1 MTSAP
6 DADPTAPRL
15 TLVVTTYREADVLA
29 GSLPRIAAAL
39 RDLPGGAEVVF
50 VDDGSG
56 DGTADFV
63 RSRLADL
70 ADLAPRLFVHE
81 TNRGRGAA
89 LVTGFRAARGRHVGY
104 LDLDL
109 EVPETHVAA
118 CVDALDAGA
127 DLAIAWRTYVPVR
140 SGFDLRTFLSLGYR
154 RLTRAVLRHPVNDT
168 EAGYKFFRRASL
180 LTLLPH
186 VREGGWFFDTEIVM
200 LAWLASMRI
209 AEVPVEFR
217 RRSDKV
223 STVRVARDVRRYL
236 VALLAFAGRR
246 GDVARRLRAPEGAR
260 RVSA

>member
-1 MTSAP
+1 VTSGA
-6 DADPTAPRL
+6 DASPAAPRL
-15 TLVVTTYREADVLA
+15 TLVVTTFREADVLA

-39 RDLPGGAEVVF
+39 RALPDGAELLF

-56 DGTADFV
+56 DGTAEWL
-63 RSRLADL
+63 RARLPELADL
-70 ADLAPRLFVHE
+70 SPRLFVHE

-89 LVTGFRAARGRHVGY
+89 LVTGFTAARGRNVGY

-109 EVPETHVAA
+109 EVPETHLAA

-127 DLAIAWRTYVPVR
+127 DVAIACRRYVATKP
-140 SGFDLRTFLSLGYR
+140 GFDLRTFLSLGYR
-154 RLTRAVLRHPVNDT
+154 RLTRLVLRHPVKDT

-180 LTLLPH
+180 LRLLPH

-209 AEVPVEFR
+209 AEVDVEFR

-246 GDVARRLRAPEGAR
+246 GAVARRLRAGTTA
-260 RVSA
+260 